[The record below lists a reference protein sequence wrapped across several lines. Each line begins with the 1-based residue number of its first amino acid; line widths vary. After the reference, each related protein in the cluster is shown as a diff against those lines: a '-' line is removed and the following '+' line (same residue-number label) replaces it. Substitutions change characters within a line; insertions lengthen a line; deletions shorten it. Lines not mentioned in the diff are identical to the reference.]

1 MSTLPTVTAMMPLR
15 ARPRPM
21 LCSLAMALLAL
32 GATAVHAQ
40 SQLYT
45 VDIRPVL
52 NDLAI
57 GIGHVADSRK
67 LVVNLTNNSP
77 TRVRCDLR
85 FDASPQT
92 PVRSTRHINPG
103 RTGTSVLRAQRRWFS
118 VTVDVVCVPA
128 PR

>member
-1 MSTLPTVTAMMPLR
+1 MLR
-15 ARPRPM
+15 
-21 LCSLAMALLAL
+21 SLALSLLAL
-32 GATAVHAQ
+32 GAQAAHAQ
-40 SQLYT
+40 SQIYT

-52 NDLAI
+52 NDLDI
-57 GIGHVADSRK
+57 KIEHVAQSRQ

-85 FDASPQT
+85 YDASPQT
-92 PVRSTRHINPG
+92 PFRSTRHINPG
-103 RTGTSVLRAQRRWFS
+103 QTGTSVLRAQRRWFS